1 MVPAIQK
8 MLQVVSEDKN
18 SMFNRNAG
26 SDQLRYL
33 RLVPAYLNS
42 LEPFLQYEK
51 YTKAH
56 PSLEA
61 LRHSTIIYL
70 KIFA

>member
-1 MVPAIQK
+1 
-8 MLQVVSEDKN
+8 
-18 SMFNRNAG
+18 MFNRNAG
-26 SDQLRYL
+26 SDELRYL

-51 YTKAH
+51 HTKAN
-56 PSLEA
+56 PALEG
-61 LRHSTIIYL
+61 LRHSAIIYL